1 MTQDNNKEE
10 FPSIDQQL
18 DNLSKFVFEMVT
30 DVAVKQDL
38 NVFVSDD
45 VKEERLKICRT
56 CDYFAPRQRRCKH
69 CGCWLEH
76 KAKFIASTCPIDKW

>member
-30 DVAVKQDL
+30 DVVVKQDL

-56 CDYFAPRQRRCKH
+56 CDYFAARQRRCKH

>member
-10 FPSIDQQL
+10 FPSLNQQL

-45 VKEERLKICRT
+45 IKEERLKICMK
-56 CDYFAPRQRRCKH
+56 CDYYAPRQKRCKQ

-76 KAKFIASTCPIDKW
+76 KAKFVASTCPIDKW